1 MKQGCSIDHNLDSI
15 FLRQATGRESSLGLT
30 RSINVLP
37 IGIGS
42 IKTVLEKKKA
52 TNSIDRESFL
62 YNVPPP
68 PPPPLHCVVLST
80 TPARYQYEC
89 TFFSAR
95 QLAVTRYCAVFKQH
109 NVQLVFFI
117 GFVFETSRC
126 LSRFYAGTI
135 MFNRWGLS
143 GEDFLF
149 FLNACV

>member
-68 PPPPLHCVVLST
+68 PPPPPPLHCVVLST

-89 TFFSAR
+89 TFFPLDSSLLR
-95 QLAVTRYCAVFKQH
+95 GIVP
-109 NVQLVFFI
+109 
-117 GFVFETSRC
+117 C
-126 LSRFYAGTI
+126 LSST
-135 MFNRWGLS
+135 MFSSSFLS
-143 GEDFLF
+143 VLF
-149 FLNACV
+149 SKRRDVYRAFMRERLCLIVGD

>member
-15 FLRQATGRESSLGLT
+15 FLRQATGREPCLSLT

-42 IKTVLEKKKA
+42 IKTVLEKRT

-62 YNVPPP
+62 YNVPPPLP

-89 TFFSAR
+89 TFFAR
-95 QLAVTRYCAVFKQH
+95 QLAVTRHCAVFKQH
-109 NVQLVFFI
+109 NV
-117 GFVFETSRC
+117 
-126 LSRFYAGTI
+126 
-135 MFNRWGLS
+135 
-143 GEDFLF
+143 
-149 FLNACV
+149 